1 MTQNTV
7 DIRLLRSIY
16 AENED
21 FRDIFDYFA
30 DRQRNSKETR
40 PESLIA
46 AIKRDTSRRIE
57 RRRIIEFFR
66 LLERARCG
74 KYIEGRLGHP
84 SRFSWDVGLVSVGQ
98 AARGDV
104 RIVEGNAH
112 DDMDEAAE
120 PSTIRPASRTHRY
133 HLRPDLEMSIELP
146 ADLTILEASRL
157 ADFVKTLPFS
167 ESPTPEPGPESS
179 RP

>member
-7 DIRLLRSIY
+7 DMQLLQSIY
-16 AENED
+16 TESED
-21 FRDIFDYFA
+21 FRDILDYFA
-30 DRQRNSKETR
+30 GRRRNSRETR

-46 AIKRDTSRRIE
+46 AIKMETSRRIE

-84 SRFSWDVGLVSVGQ
+84 SRFSWDVGLISVGQ

-104 RIVEGNAH
+104 RIVEGSAH
-112 DDMDEAAE
+112 DEMDETSE
-120 PSTIRPASRTHRY
+120 PLTIRPALRLHRY

-146 ADLTILEASRL
+146 TDLTISEASRL
-157 ADFVKTLPFS
+157 AEFVKTLPFS
-167 ESPTPEPGPESS
+167 GAPAPGPGLDSS
-179 RP
+179 RL